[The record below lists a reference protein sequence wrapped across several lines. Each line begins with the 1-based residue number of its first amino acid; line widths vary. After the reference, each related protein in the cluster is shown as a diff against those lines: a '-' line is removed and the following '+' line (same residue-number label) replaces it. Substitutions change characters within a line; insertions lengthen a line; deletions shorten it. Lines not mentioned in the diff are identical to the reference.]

1 MKQKGSRE
9 RGVVVGKKVMVA
21 VRASKEIPKAALLW
35 TLTHVVQ
42 PGDRV
47 RLLVVVPSNY
57 TSKKIWGFSR
67 FTSDC
72 ASGYGRFLAGTDTD
86 RKDDIHESCS
96 QMMFQLHNVYDADKI
111 NVRIKIVF
119 ASPYGVI
126 AAEAKKSNS
135 NWVILDRGL
144 KYEKKCCMEQL
155 ECNLVVIKKSQPK
168 VIRLNLVKNAD
179 TAHPQAV
186 STLTSKSVRSSRQG
200 KKLREPF
207 VTPASSPDQ
216 EGSSSHTTTDMGTT
230 SSISSSDAGASP
242 FLASQVFEGLNPWVS
257 DGNKSFFESN
267 SDSDGDKWSPL
278 SMASSSVTAS
288 VVVSPSGDLFKPH
301 TETPRKSRFAS
312 VLRLGSS
319 RKEPE
324 AGKEIRN
331 SDTCLNKS
339 VREVVS
345 LSRKPAP
352 GPPPLCSV
360 CQHKAPKFGNPPRWF
375 TYGELETATKGFSKG
390 SFLAEGG
397 FGSVH
402 RGTLPDGQ
410 IIAVKQYKIASTQ
423 GDREF
428 CSEVE
433 VLSCA
438 QHRNVV
444 MLIGLCVEDGK
455 RLLVYEYI
463 CNGSLHSHLYGL
475 GKEPLGW
482 SARQKVAVGA
492 ARGLRYLHEECR
504 VGCIVHRDMRP
515 NNILLTH
522 DFEPLVG
529 DFGLARWQPEG
540 DKGVETRV
548 IGTFGYLAPEYAQS
562 GQITEKAD
570 VYSFGVVLVE
580 LITGRKAM
588 DIKRPKGQQCLTE
601 WARPLLQK
609 QAIKE
614 LLDPR
619 LMNCYSEQE
628 VYCMALCAYLCIRR
642 DPNSRPRMSQVGD
655 FGLARLQ
662 PEGDKGVETR
672 VIGTFGYLAP
682 EYAQSG
688 QITEKANVYSFGV
701 VLVELI
707 TGRKAMDIKRPK
719 GQQCLT
725 EWERPLLQK
734 QAIKELLD
742 PRLMNCYSEQEVYC
756 MALCAYL
763 CIRRDPNSRP
773 RMSQV
778 LRMLE
783 GDVFMNPMCL
793 SSLTMESPKPI
804 LDFEKFDNGFVQKLI
819 YDALVWSSLHGL
831 VVGDKTYQRSGTVP
845 GVGMMHAPI
854 ALLPTPF
861 PESYWNQACEVAP
874 IFNELVD
881 RISLDGKFIQDS
893 LSSAQLKFGTIG
905 VAEHS
910 GTWSCLEKLFS
921 SFKAYEISIPYIW
934 FCYKKTLDVV
944 SLLLGLSAMVL
955 LLVSTDQFTYWVAI
969 PGCIGV
975 LASFFL
981 VGTRP
986 LEFFNMM
993 GLKINRWACYPYYHL
1008 TRCIALLTRNGQQ
1021 ANGNNEENPPADPPE
1036 NPSSSGSSLV
1046 CACLVHLHKTMF
1058 DALHALL
1065 INSLVIALVFTAI
1078 AASRNDNTTTKKPN
1092 EKPTVKLFI
1101 FGVLFVLYLSFKA
1114 YEISIPYIWFC
1125 YKKTLDVVAIPGCIS
1140 VLASFFLLGTRPL
1153 EFFNMMGLKIIRWA
1167 CYPYYHLTR
1176 CIALLTCNGQQAN
1189 GNDEEN
1195 PPAANPVGGLTELLQ
1210 R

>member
-1 MKQKGSRE
+1 MKQKDCRE
-9 RGVVVGKKVMVA
+9 RDVVVGKKVMVA

-42 PGDRV
+42 PGDRI

-72 ASGYGRFLAGTDTD
+72 ASGYGRFLAGTNSD

-96 QMMFQLHNVYDADKI
+96 QMMFQLHNVYDAEKI

-119 ASPYGVI
+119 ASPDGVI
-126 AAEAKKSNS
+126 ATEAKKSNS

-144 KYEKKCCMEQL
+144 KYEKKCCIEQL

-179 TAHPQAV
+179 TEQPEAIRR
-186 STLTSKSVRSSRQG
+186 LTSKSLDTRRSTRPG
-200 KKLREPF
+200 KMLREPF

-216 EGSSSHTTTDMGTT
+216 EGA

-242 FLASQVFEGLNPWVS
+242 FLASRIFEGLNKENPWVS
-257 DGNKSFFESN
+257 DGNKSFFESD
-267 SDSDGDKWSPL
+267 SDSDIEKWSPL
-278 SMASSSVTAS
+278 SMASSSSHPVTTTTADIL
-288 VVVSPSGDLFKPH
+288 SPSGDSSKAH
-301 TETPRKSRFAS
+301 TETPRKSRFS

-319 RKEPE
+319 KKEPE

-331 SDTCLNKS
+331 SDTSCLNKS

-352 GPPPLCSV
+352 GPPPLCSI

-375 TYGELETATKGFSKG
+375 TFGELESATKGFGKG

-463 CNGSLHSHLYGL
+463 CNGSLHTHLYGL
-475 GKEPLGW
+475 GREPLGW
-482 SARQKVAVGA
+482 SARQKIAVGA

-609 QAIKE
+609 QAI
-614 LLDPR
+614 
-619 LMNCYSEQE
+619 N
-628 VYCMALCAYLCIRR
+628 
-642 DPNSRPRMSQVGD
+642 
-655 FGLARLQ
+655 
-662 PEGDKGVETR
+662 
-672 VIGTFGYLAP
+672 
-682 EYAQSG
+682 
-688 QITEKANVYSFGV
+688 
-701 VLVELI
+701 
-707 TGRKAMDIKRPK
+707 
-719 GQQCLT
+719 
-725 EWERPLLQK
+725 
-734 QAIKELLD
+734 ELLD

-783 GDVFMNPMCL
+783 GDVVMNP
-793 SSLTMESPKPI
+793 I
-804 LDFEKFDNGFVQKLI
+804 
-819 YDALVWSSLHGL
+819 
-831 VVGDKTYQRSGTVP
+831 
-845 GVGMMHAPI
+845 
-854 ALLPTPF
+854 
-861 PESYWNQACEVAP
+861 
-874 IFNELVD
+874 
-881 RISLDGKFIQDS
+881 
-893 LSSAQLKFGTIG
+893 
-905 VAEHS
+905 
-910 GTWSCLEKLFS
+910 
-921 SFKAYEISIPYIW
+921 
-934 FCYKKTLDVV
+934 
-944 SLLLGLSAMVL
+944 
-955 LLVSTDQFTYWVAI
+955 
-969 PGCIGV
+969 
-975 LASFFL
+975 
-981 VGTRP
+981 
-986 LEFFNMM
+986 
-993 GLKINRWACYPYYHL
+993 
-1008 TRCIALLTRNGQQ
+1008 
-1021 ANGNNEENPPADPPE
+1021 
-1036 NPSSSGSSLV
+1036 
-1046 CACLVHLHKTMF
+1046 
-1058 DALHALL
+1058 
-1065 INSLVIALVFTAI
+1065 
-1078 AASRNDNTTTKKPN
+1078 
-1092 EKPTVKLFI
+1092 
-1101 FGVLFVLYLSFKA
+1101 
-1114 YEISIPYIWFC
+1114 
-1125 YKKTLDVVAIPGCIS
+1125 
-1140 VLASFFLLGTRPL
+1140 
-1153 EFFNMMGLKIIRWA
+1153 
-1167 CYPYYHLTR
+1167 
-1176 CIALLTCNGQQAN
+1176 
-1189 GNDEEN
+1189 
-1195 PPAANPVGGLTELLQ
+1195 
-1210 R
+1210 

>member
-1 MKQKGSRE
+1 MKQKDCRE
-9 RGVVVGKKVMVA
+9 RDVVVGKKVMVA

-42 PGDRV
+42 PGDRI

-72 ASGYGRFLAGTDTD
+72 ASGYGRFLAGTNSD

-96 QMMFQLHNVYDADKI
+96 QMMFQLHNVYDAEKI

-119 ASPYGVI
+119 ASPDGVI

-144 KYEKKCCMEQL
+144 KYEKKCCIEQL

-179 TAHPQAV
+179 TEQPEAIRR
-186 STLTSKSVRSSRQG
+186 LTSKSLDTRRSTRPG

-216 EGSSSHTTTDMGTT
+216 EGA

-242 FLASQVFEGLNPWVS
+242 FLASRIFEGLNKENPWVS
-257 DGNKSFFESN
+257 DGNKSFFESD
-267 SDSDGDKWSPL
+267 SDSDIEKWSPL
-278 SMASSSVTAS
+278 SMASSSSHPVTTTTADIL
-288 VVVSPSGDLFKPH
+288 SPSGDSSKAH
-301 TETPRKSRFAS
+301 TETPRKSRFS

-319 RKEPE
+319 KKEPE

-331 SDTCLNKS
+331 SDTSCLNKS

-352 GPPPLCSV
+352 GPRPLCSI

-375 TYGELETATKGFSKG
+375 TFGELESATKGFGKG

-463 CNGSLHSHLYGL
+463 CNGSLHTHLYGL
-475 GKEPLGW
+475 GREPLGW
-482 SARQKVAVGA
+482 SARQKIAVGA

-609 QAIKE
+609 QAI
-614 LLDPR
+614 
-619 LMNCYSEQE
+619 N
-628 VYCMALCAYLCIRR
+628 
-642 DPNSRPRMSQVGD
+642 
-655 FGLARLQ
+655 
-662 PEGDKGVETR
+662 
-672 VIGTFGYLAP
+672 
-682 EYAQSG
+682 
-688 QITEKANVYSFGV
+688 
-701 VLVELI
+701 
-707 TGRKAMDIKRPK
+707 
-719 GQQCLT
+719 
-725 EWERPLLQK
+725 
-734 QAIKELLD
+734 ELLD

-783 GDVFMNPMCL
+783 GDVVMNP
-793 SSLTMESPKPI
+793 I
-804 LDFEKFDNGFVQKLI
+804 
-819 YDALVWSSLHGL
+819 
-831 VVGDKTYQRSGTVP
+831 
-845 GVGMMHAPI
+845 
-854 ALLPTPF
+854 
-861 PESYWNQACEVAP
+861 
-874 IFNELVD
+874 
-881 RISLDGKFIQDS
+881 
-893 LSSAQLKFGTIG
+893 
-905 VAEHS
+905 
-910 GTWSCLEKLFS
+910 
-921 SFKAYEISIPYIW
+921 
-934 FCYKKTLDVV
+934 
-944 SLLLGLSAMVL
+944 
-955 LLVSTDQFTYWVAI
+955 
-969 PGCIGV
+969 
-975 LASFFL
+975 
-981 VGTRP
+981 
-986 LEFFNMM
+986 
-993 GLKINRWACYPYYHL
+993 
-1008 TRCIALLTRNGQQ
+1008 
-1021 ANGNNEENPPADPPE
+1021 
-1036 NPSSSGSSLV
+1036 
-1046 CACLVHLHKTMF
+1046 
-1058 DALHALL
+1058 
-1065 INSLVIALVFTAI
+1065 
-1078 AASRNDNTTTKKPN
+1078 
-1092 EKPTVKLFI
+1092 
-1101 FGVLFVLYLSFKA
+1101 
-1114 YEISIPYIWFC
+1114 
-1125 YKKTLDVVAIPGCIS
+1125 
-1140 VLASFFLLGTRPL
+1140 
-1153 EFFNMMGLKIIRWA
+1153 
-1167 CYPYYHLTR
+1167 
-1176 CIALLTCNGQQAN
+1176 
-1189 GNDEEN
+1189 
-1195 PPAANPVGGLTELLQ
+1195 
-1210 R
+1210 